1 VSRTFTSGVATAIAA
16 PHVTGAHL
24 VEMQF
29 GSGTVRVTDL
39 PYDIVHAGNI
49 WTGLGHMGSIEPVR
63 ESAQSE
69 ATGLRFTLAGPI
81 AAYLSL
87 ALQEQLQGDP
97 VLLYVAFFDS
107 NHQIIADPAL
117 EWSGRADS
125 MSIQDGGENASISV
139 SAESRFADFAR
150 PRIRRFSDADQQAAY
165 PGDRFF
171 EFLPQ
176 MVEKTLIW
184 PARQFF
190 ER

>member
-1 VSRTFTSGVATAIAA
+1 VSRSLTGGVASAVADPSVI
-16 PHVTGAHL
+16 GAHL

-29 GSGTVRVTDL
+29 GSGTVRLTDL
-39 PYDIVHAGNI
+39 PYDIVWNGNT
-49 WTGLGHMGSIEPVR
+49 WTGLGHLGSIEPVR

-97 VLLYVAFFDS
+97 VLLYIAFFDG
-107 NHQIIADPAL
+107 NQQIIADPVL

-125 MSIQDGGENASISV
+125 MTIQDGDETSAISV
-139 SAESRFADFAR
+139 SAESRYADFAR
-150 PRIRRFSDADQQAAY
+150 PRIRRFSDADQQAVY

-171 EFLPQ
+171 QFLPQ
-176 MVEKTLIW
+176 MVEKTISW
-184 PARQFF
+184 PSRQFF